1 MPVGPTHEAV
11 RQFRSLSAGRNKPAD
26 GETIFLVRR
35 RYPET
40 SGAYV
45 WLNGLTTR
53 FGHVVAYQRSLPGIL
68 PGPPRRDA
76 QVGAGPL
83 TATSESK
90 AGATTPEG
98 YMPEM
103 MHYRYQAEQAKR
115 LAKQVSDPEV
125 RARLM
130 EMSVEYSRYAA
141 LIEIRASETPA
152 AH

>member
-1 MPVGPTHEAV
+1 V
-11 RQFRSLSAGRNKPAD
+11 RQFRSLSGRNKPAD

-35 RYPET
+35 RCLET
-40 SGAYV
+40 SGAY
-45 WLNGLTTR
+45 LCDGDLTTR

-68 PGPPRRDA
+68 PGPSRRDA
-76 QVGAGPL
+76 QVSARPL
-83 TATSESK
+83 TATSESQ
-90 AGATTPEG
+90 AGATTLEG

-125 RARLM
+125 RARLV

-141 LIEIRASETPA
+141 LIEIRASERFA

>member
-115 LAKQVSDPEV
+115 LAKPVFDPEV
-125 RARLM
+125 RTRLM